1 MIYYESLGIKFI
13 IIKNEAKFYFVFK
26 IRLLFRF
33 EGIRSVFREQVFKY
47 KDKYFSLWHS
57 MIKNIKEF
65 ADLSF
70 NSVRQIWL
78 CLKREKFYA
87 NTVVVRFG
95 QVCDWCYFVE
105 KGQLMVYV
113 WNEMTKSATH
123 FQKISSG
130 GWCNFV
136 NSITEHRSIFI

>member
-1 MIYYESLGIKFI
+1 M
-13 IIKNEAKFYFVFK
+13 VT
-26 IRLLFRF
+26 
-33 EGIRSVFREQVFKY
+33 
-47 KDKYFSLWHS
+47 
-57 MIKNIKEF
+57 NIKEF
-65 ADLSF
+65 VDLSF
-70 NSVRQIWL
+70 NSIRQIWL

-87 NTVVVRFG
+87 NTVVIRFG
-95 QVCDWCYFVE
+95 QVCDWSYFVE

-136 NSITEHRSIFI
+136 NSITDHSSIFIIRTIGEWELLKLSKSDLESLSKVDHNIDDALKLIRSKFL